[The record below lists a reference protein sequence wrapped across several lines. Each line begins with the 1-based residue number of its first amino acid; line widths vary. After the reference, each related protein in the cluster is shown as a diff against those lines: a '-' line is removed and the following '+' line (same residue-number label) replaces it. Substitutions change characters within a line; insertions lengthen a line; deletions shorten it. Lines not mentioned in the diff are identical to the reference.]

1 MNSTD
6 DGALESLLFN
16 LVYCSHAKANFTTS
30 EIDQLLSVARRNN
43 ASHHITGWLVYSSG
57 IFFQWL
63 EGSRGDVKRL
73 MAVIAADP
81 RHDSI
86 VVLSEAEE
94 VRERLF
100 SEWDMELVSPEDI
113 REVLFD
119 AIGASKEPNN
129 VGALQVLV
137 NQLDAHSAASAKRPV
152 KHRVDEY

>member
-6 DGALESLLFN
+6 DGGPESLLFS
-16 LVYCSHAKANFTTS
+16 LVYCSHATANFTAS
-30 EIDQLLSVARRNN
+30 DLHQLLSVAQRNN
-43 ASHHITGWLVYSSG
+43 ASHQITGWLVYSSG
-57 IFFQWL
+57 IFFQWI
-63 EGSRGDVKRL
+63 EGSRGHVKTL

-100 SEWDMELVSPEDI
+100 AEWDMELVSTEEI
-113 REVLFD
+113 REVLVD
-119 AIGASKEPNN
+119 ASGASKDPNT
-129 VGALQVLV
+129 VGALHGLI
-137 NQLDAHSAASAKRPV
+137 NQLDAHSTASAQRPL